1 MNKTSKLI
9 LISSSLILSACA
21 SYSNWSPTV
30 DPYGS
35 PNAHRLNQ
43 DLAECRELA
52 LQASSGTAQ
61 ETAKG
66 SAVGA
71 LIGAATGAAFG
82 AISGNPG
89 SGAAYGAVAG
99 GIGGAAKQGFS
110 AEDNY
115 KRAYNNCLR
124 HRGHFTLD

>member
-21 SYSNWSPTV
+21 SHSNWSPTV

-35 PNAHRLNQ
+35 PNAYRLNQ

-52 LQASSGTAQ
+52 LQASGGTAQ

-99 GIGGAAKQGFS
+99 GIGGATKQGFS

-124 HRGHFTLD
+124 HRGHFTLN